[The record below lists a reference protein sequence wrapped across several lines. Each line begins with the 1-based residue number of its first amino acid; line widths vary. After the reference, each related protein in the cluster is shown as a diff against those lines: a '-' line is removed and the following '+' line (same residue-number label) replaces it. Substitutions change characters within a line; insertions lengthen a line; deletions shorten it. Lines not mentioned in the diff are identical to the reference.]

1 MNVRLKLSVLTLL
14 LVLSACGQS
23 NPTTVPKNH
32 LGMVEITFNGIGTK
46 NLTSSARAISGLG
59 SEQMRTITDVAN
71 GIQLRSV
78 SRGSFDVGTRGAADG
93 MRYLSATYK
102 VRNAEASCTPTP
114 SCTPTAYPTIRHNL
128 SFIAVSTSTTLNNTA
143 VANMKL
149 FNGSLAN
156 PVLAQ
161 NILPTHGMDFDR
173 LTLQPK
179 VALGGEDFQAF
190 NESEVSSL
198 ATTLGAAVTS
208 VFPFGYVTRCVS
220 NCTPGTRDLAANPAP
235 TAFDGSVTFAAK
247 LPLQPFATDDPFS
260 FSLLFE
266 IVEDSTTRVT
276 QSLEEQTTPSA
287 VAARAAALTGGQVFT
302 LPGVSSP
309 STCSVRT
316 AGTVASPL
324 AYLVN
329 SVALSATPSLAN
341 QMFAAAGATVTAPF
355 GQAMN
360 PGTSSNFSVQ
370 GLMTGKKSGTYTA
383 PANDLSFAPTTATR
397 PGEELEV
404 TLTNGVS
411 STSGLS
417 LCPSYTF
424 QYRTA
429 VTLSSLGTFGA
440 GNNYSVNLA
449 YSVAVGDINGDGNLD
464 IINTNYNSNNVTV
477 RYGNGLGAF
486 LTQGQYSTDS
496 LPYSVTVGDVNND
509 GLLDI
514 LISTYNYTVSVLIN
528 NGSGF
533 NSPVNYATGTLPSK
547 IITGDVNSDG
557 YLDVITANTPT
568 PPFGTI
574 SVLLNNGN
582 GTFQTAVNYP
592 TLDYAYSVAVGD
604 VNNDGKLDLLNTN
617 YATNNVSVRLG
628 VGGGSF
634 QTAINYPT
642 APFPNSI
649 TIGDVNGDGNLDL
662 VTANSSSLASVLLGN
677 GNGSFLAPSN
687 YAIGAGPNKVKLAD
701 VNGDRKLDLLTSN
714 YNSGTVSV
722 LFGDVSGTFLP
733 AANTNTGSNPGEL
746 ALGDLNNDG
755 KLDLI
760 TANEFANNISV
771 LTQP

>member
-1 MNVRLKLSVLTLL
+1 
-14 LVLSACGQS
+14 
-23 NPTTVPKNH
+23 
-32 LGMVEITFNGIGTK
+32 MVEITFNGIGTK

-128 SFIAVSTSTTLNNTA
+128 SFIAVSTSTTLNNSA

-309 STCSVRT
+309 TTCSVRT

-329 SVALSATPSLAN
+329 SVALSATPILAN
-341 QMFAAAGATVTAPF
+341 QMFAAANAAVTAPF

-383 PANDLSFAPTTATR
+383 PLNNLDFTPTIANR

-404 TLTNGVS
+404 TLTNSIS

-424 QYRTA
+424 RYRTK
-429 VTLSSLGTFGA
+429 VTNSSSGSLGAPSVVPLAASSQAFSVALGDVNADGILDSITANYGTSNVSVSLGNGSGGFQAAVNNPSGATPHSVALGDVNNDGNLDILTANLFASTVSVLLGNGTATFGSLANFTTGA
-440 GNNYSVNLA
+440 GTGPNTIVVGDVNSDGKLDAITSNISTNTVSVLLGNGDGSFLPPVMFGTGVLPYSVSVGDVNNDGKLDLFTSNYTSNNVSVLLGNGNGSFQTA
-449 YSVAVGDINGDGNLD
+449 SSINTANFPYAITQGDVNKDGKLDLITANYFSSNISVLLGNGDGTFAAASNIPTVGTNPLSVAVGDINGDGNLD
-464 IINTNYNSNNVTV
+464 
-477 RYGNGLGAF
+477 
-486 LTQGQYSTDS
+486 
-496 LPYSVTVGDVNND
+496 
-509 GLLDI
+509 
-514 LISTYNYTVSVLIN
+514 LITGN
-528 NGSGF
+528 NGS
-533 NSPVNYATGTLPSK
+533 SS
-547 IITGDVNSDG
+547 
-557 YLDVITANTPT
+557 
-568 PPFGTI
+568 I
-574 SVLLNNGN
+574 SVLLGD
-582 GTFQTAVNYP
+582 GAGAFTPQASSPFSAGGFP
-592 TLDYAYSVAVGD
+592 FGLAVGD
-604 VNNDGKLDLLNTN
+604 LSSDGKLDVL
-617 YATNNVSVRLG
+617 
-628 VGGGSF
+628 
-634 QTAINYPT
+634 TAN
-642 APFPNSI
+642 
-649 TIGDVNGDGNLDL
+649 
-662 VTANSSSLASVLLGN
+662 ANSSDVSVLL
-677 GNGSFLAPSN
+677 
-687 YAIGAGPNKVKLAD
+687 
-701 VNGDRKLDLLTSN
+701 
-714 YNSGTVSV
+714 
-722 LFGDVSGTFLP
+722 
-733 AANTNTGSNPGEL
+733 
-746 ALGDLNNDG
+746 
-755 KLDLI
+755 
-760 TANEFANNISV
+760 
-771 LTQP
+771 QP